1 MHHCPSALNHIALQI
16 YCTHLFHT
24 QTVQLALHS
33 FKPYW
38 VLYCYAS
45 EKVKIYC
52 KCSQTTIS
60 KETALN
66 WSTSPIDI
74 VGQACYYLL
83 LSATICHYLSLSA
96 CNLLSATPNCPN
108 QLISAKSDR
117 VHDRN
122 GFSSGFLAPDWRR
135 FQFQKVSEFQAVLMM
150 LEGRSWVVWTK

>member
-16 YCTHLFHT
+16 YCTHLIHT

-33 FKPYW
+33 FKPYC

-52 KCSQTTIS
+52 KCNQTTIS

-66 WSTSPIDI
+66 WSTAPINI
-74 VGQACYYLL
+74 VEQACHYLL

-150 LEGRSWVVWTK
+150 LEGRS